1 MPGLTP
7 RALTGKPHPR
17 ALEEGGMAVWLGP
30 GCCHSRDLAGSP
42 VTRHSVTGRK
52 GRRGTWSMIT
62 RPTRSDG
69 VTSIQPGTANQST
82 PDVGAEVC
90 RGEGRFIGKAG
101 ITTEWLNSQG
111 LALLPG
117 CLACVHLYR
126 THRTREAGKAM
137 MLGAEFAG
145 LVSGSHH
152 SPVVRSQKKG
162 DHPMWQ
168 PHLATPSVGWHP
180 VHQSPYRTSSGP
192 PPGYRKEWE
201 RGEPSPRI
209 PVRFDAPR
217 APRSDCRGAL
227 CSGSRIA

>member
-1 MPGLTP
+1 MT
-7 RALTGKPHPR
+7 
-17 ALEEGGMAVWLGP
+17 VWLGP

-126 THRTREAGKAM
+126 IHRTREAGKAM

-145 LVSGSHH
+145 LASGSHH

-162 DHPMWQ
+162 DPSHV
-168 PHLATPSVGWHP
+168 ATPSGNAFCWLASRP
-180 VHQSPYRTSSGP
+180 VEPVLHAEPHLDPRPQ
-192 PPGYRKEWE
+192 KEWK
-201 RGEPSPRI
+201 RGEPSL
-209 PVRFDAPR
+209 ASL
-217 APRSDCRGAL
+217 SDLMRPAHREVTAEVLSARGA
-227 CSGSRIA
+227 G